1 MIIQQFYFN
10 MHEFDYSVPHFITH
24 VRGTC
29 IVVTS
34 DLISEVLHV
43 PRVEFVDYP
52 AVLVFEMCPKMN
64 SCLFS
69 VRHTRLG
76 VNVKTPLTQA
86 LQKV

>member
-1 MIIQQFYFN
+1 MNIQEFYFN

-24 VRGTC
+24 VQGTR

-34 DLISEVLHV
+34 DLISEILQV

-52 AVLVFEMCPKMN
+52 AVLVFEMCPKTN

-69 VRHTRLG
+69 VRHLHLG
-76 VNVKTPLTQA
+76 LNVKTPLTWA